1 MYQITLLHPHTP
13 NQWLVEVQRT
23 PQYKR
28 SCNLRISAEGLSR
41 MLNCHMMTEHFES
54 GQEERLPILP
64 LLKLKLLKPVLYAY
78 TVMFGAPMPH

>member
-1 MYQITLLHPHTP
+1 MYQRTLLHPHTP
-13 NQWLVEVQRT
+13 NQWLAEVQRT

-41 MLNCHMMTEHFES
+41 MLKMTEHFES
-54 GQEERLPILP
+54 GQEERLPMLP
-64 LLKLKLLKPVLYAY
+64 LLKLQLLKPVLYAH